1 MSEWAE
7 AWRRADV
14 VILTALRLE
23 YDAVLQVDAG
33 AVRGSTWERTTGPS
47 GLPVAFR
54 SFEVPT
60 GRPLRVAVAVAAD
73 MGATAATNVLL
84 PLMEALKPRCV
95 AMSMGCI
102 ADVLFLGFDALGRRR
117 YFMRI

>member
-7 AWRRADV
+7 PWRRADV

-23 YDAVLQVDAG
+23 YDAVLQVNAG
-33 AVRGSTWERTTGPS
+33 AVQGSTWERTTGPS
-47 GLPVAFR
+47 GLRLALR

-73 MGATAATNVLL
+73 MGATAATNTTVQ
-84 PLMEALKPRCV
+84 AAWPRHC
-95 AMSMGCI
+95 
-102 ADVLFLGFDALGRRR
+102 
-117 YFMRI
+117 